1 MSIPSWLTKD
11 SRRKELV
18 VSVRNSQRLGQPV
31 VRLPTALVLCEAMV
45 LYSTD
50 IVDGLEANSIEE
62 LRGNVFSAVNGR
74 DENIRLMDEIMF
86 GVDSKDVISMAEVA
100 AGTDHLVANILN
112 RLSHAD

>member
-18 VSVRNSQRLGQPV
+18 VSVHNSQRLGQHV